1 MVGIVVVSH
10 SRELAEGV
18 CAVARQMASGDRPVS
33 IAAAGGLEGGGL
45 GTSFEAI
52 QRAVDAAD
60 SDEGV
65 LILMDLGSA
74 VMSAQMVLEMLPPER
89 QARVRLSNAPLVEGA
104 IAAAVA
110 ASLGDDLDQ
119 VQRAAEAALEM
130 PKIPIEGEAPP
141 ASAAEAPLAPDVPS
155 SSVDLVVPNPIGLHA
170 RPAALF
176 VQAASRFASRITV
189 QNVTAGR
196 EPVDAK
202 SMMQVASQGTA
213 RHGEC
218 IRIAARGEDADG
230 AIAALRA
237 LVEAGFGEMEMGE
250 EGGTASPPSTSQPIS
265 RRVASQGPPP
275 SHMQG
280 IGASEGYAVAPA
292 FVYRG
297 PDLDVERR
305 TVDDPQAEIE
315 RFQWALDV
323 ARRQLDQVQHR
334 VAGTAGEQAGRIF
347 EFHRTVLEDA
357 ELLRSVED
365 RIAAEHCNA
374 EAAVSTVVNQWVST
388 FQNLDDALMRARSN
402 DVRDIGS
409 RLLAVFAGTVQPQL
423 DQLPEPVVVV
433 AEDLTPSEMAL
444 LDRAQVRGIC
454 TALGGTTSHAVILAR
469 TWGIPAVVGLGERI
483 LAVPSGSAVA
493 LDGDT
498 GVVEVNPSPEAVGVY
513 RARQERLIQVQME
526 ALAHAAE
533 PAITCDGRRVDVV
546 ANIGDVASAREA
558 IIYGAEG
565 VGVLRTEFMYLG
577 RSTLPDEEEQYAAY
591 LAIARTLGQRSLIV
605 RTLDIGGDKQL
616 PSLDVGSEMNP
627 FLGVRAIRL
636 CLERPD
642 IFQPQLRA
650 ILRAGVGHNV
660 KVLFPMM
667 ATRDQVLQARAAL
680 DQARRDLATN
690 GVPHAGPV
698 EVGIMVEIPAAAINA
713 DVLAPEVDFFSI
725 GSNDL
730 TQYTLACERGSERL
744 SYLYNSLDLAVL
756 RLIRCVIQA
765 AHGAGKWVGL
775 CGEMAGQRIAIPLLL
790 GLGVD
795 EFSMTPRAIPAAKQ
809 LIRLLSTGEAREIAD
824 NALSLATASEVED
837 YLVTVL
843 EKLGI
848 ATE

>member
-1 MVGIVVVSH
+1 MVGIVVVAH

-18 CAVARQMASGDRPVS
+18 CAVARQMAGGDRPVT

-60 SDEGV
+60 SGEGV
-65 LILMDLGSA
+65 LVLMDLGSA
-74 VMSAQMVLEMLPPER
+74 VMTTQMVLEMLPPER
-89 QARVRLSNAPLVEGA
+89 RARVRLTDAPLVEGA

-119 VQRAAEAALEM
+119 VQRAAEAALET
-130 PKIPIEGEAPP
+130 PKIPIEEEAP
-141 ASAAEAPLAPDVPS
+141 SAPTTEDLLAPNGPS
-155 SSVDLVVPNPIGLHA
+155 CSVDLVVPNPIGLHA

-176 VQAASRFASRITV
+176 VQAASQFASRITV
-189 QNVTAGR
+189 QNVTQGR
-196 EPVDAK
+196 GPVDAK

-213 RHGEC
+213 RRGEC
-218 IRIAARGEDADG
+218 IRVAARGEDADE

-237 LVEAGFGEMEMGE
+237 LVEAGFDEMEMGE
-250 EGGTASPPSTSQPIS
+250 EGALGSRPPTSQPVS
-265 RRVASQGPPP
+265 RRVAPQSPPP
-275 SHMQG
+275 PRLQG

-292 FVYRG
+292 FVYQR
-297 PDLDVERR
+297 PDLYVEGR

-315 RFQWALDV
+315 RFRWALGV
-323 ARRQLDQVQHR
+323 ARHQLEQVQRR

-347 EFHRTVLEDA
+347 GFHRTMLEDA
-357 ELLRSVED
+357 ELLRSVEE
-365 RIAAEHCNA
+365 RIAAERCNA
-374 EAAVSTVVNQWVST
+374 EAAVSTVVSQWVNT
-388 FQNLDDALMRARSN
+388 FRNLDDTLMRARAN

-454 TALGGTTSHAVILAR
+454 TAFGGTTSHAVILAR
-469 TWGIPAVVGLGERI
+469 TWGIPMVVGLGERI
-483 LAVPSGSAVA
+483 LAVRPGSTVA

-498 GVVEVNPSPEAVGVY
+498 GAVEVNPSPEAVRTY
-513 RARQERLIQVQME
+513 RARQERLIQVQAE
-526 ALAHAAE
+526 ALARAAE
-533 PAITCDGRRVDVV
+533 PAITRDGRRVDVV

-558 IIYGAEG
+558 IKYGAEG

-577 RSTLPDEEEQYAAY
+577 RTTLPDEEEQYAAY
-591 LAIARTLGQRSLIV
+591 LAIAQVLGQRPLIV
-605 RTLDIGGDKQL
+605 RTLDVGGDKQL
-616 PSLDVGSEMNP
+616 PSLNVGPEMNP

-667 ATRDQVLQARAAL
+667 ATLGEVLQARAAL

-690 GVPHAGPV
+690 DVPHAGSV
-698 EVGIMVEIPAAAINA
+698 EVGIMIEVPAAAINA

-730 TQYTLACERGSERL
+730 TQYTLACERGNERL
-744 SYLYNSLDLAVL
+744 SYLYHSLDPAVL
-756 RLIRCVIQA
+756 RLIRRVIQA
-765 AHGAGKWVGL
+765 AHGAGKWAGL
-775 CGEMAGQRIAIPLLL
+775 CGELAGQRIAIPLLL

-795 EFSMTPRAIPAAKQ
+795 EFSMAPRAIPAAKQ
-809 LIRLLSTGEAREIAD
+809 LIRLLSAEEAREIAEH
-824 NALSLATASEVED
+824 ALSLATASEVEE
-837 YLVTVL
+837 YLASVL
-843 EKLGI
+843 ERL
-848 ATE
+848 E

>member
-1 MVGIVVVSH
+1 MVGIVVVAH

-18 CAVARQMASGDRPVS
+18 CAVARQMAGDRPVV
-33 IAAAGGLEGGGL
+33 IAAAGGLEEGGL

-52 QRAVDAAD
+52 QRAVDAAG
-60 SDEGV
+60 SAEGV
-65 LILMDLGSA
+65 LVLMDLGSA
-74 VMSAQMVLEMLPPER
+74 VMTAQMVLEMLSPER
-89 QARVRLSNAPLVEGA
+89 RARVRLSDAPLVEGA

-119 VQRAAEAALEM
+119 VERAAEAALEM
-130 PKIPIEGEAPP
+130 PKIPIGEEAPP
-141 ASAAEAPLAPDVPS
+141 ASMTEAPPAPNGPS
-155 SSVDLVVPNPIGLHA
+155 CSVDVVVPNPIGLHA

-176 VQAASRFASRITV
+176 VQAASQFASRITV
-189 QNVTAGR
+189 QNVTQGR

-218 IRIAARGEDADG
+218 IRIAARGEDADE

-237 LVEAGFGEMEMGE
+237 LVEAGFGEMEMGK
-250 EGGTASPPSTSQPIS
+250 EGAIGSQPPTSQPVS
-265 RRVASQGPPP
+265 RRVARQAPPP
-275 SHMQG
+275 SRLQG

-292 FVYRG
+292 FVYRR
-297 PDLDVERR
+297 PDLHVERR
-305 TVDDPQAEIE
+305 AVDDSQAEIGHF
-315 RFQWALDV
+315 RRALEI
-323 ARRQLDQVQHR
+323 ARRQLDRVQQH
-334 VAGTAGEQAGRIF
+334 VAGATNEQTGRIF
-347 EFHRTVLEDA
+347 EFHRMILEDA
-357 ELLRSVED
+357 ELLRAIED
-365 RIAAEHCNA
+365 EIVAERCNA
-374 EAAVSTVVNQWVST
+374 EAAVSDVIGQWVST
-388 FQNLDDALMRARSN
+388 FQNLDDALMRARTV
-402 DVRDIGS
+402 DVRDAGN
-409 RLLAVFAGTVQPQL
+409 RLLAVLTGTVPVQPGQL
-423 DQLPEPVVVV
+423 TQPVVVV
-433 AEDLTPSEMAL
+433 AEDLAPSEMAL
-444 LDRAQVRGIC
+444 LDRAWVRGIC
-454 TALGGTTSHAVILAR
+454 TALGGRTSHAVILAR

-483 LAVPSGSAVA
+483 LAVPPGSTVA

-498 GVVEVNPSPEAVGVY
+498 GVVEVNPSPEAVRTY
-513 RARQERLIQVQME
+513 RARQERLIQVQAE

-533 PAITCDGRRVDVV
+533 PAITRDGRRVHVV

-558 IIYGAEG
+558 IQYGAEG

-577 RSTLPDEEEQYAAY
+577 RTTLPDEEEQYAAY
-591 LAIARTLGQRSLIV
+591 LAIAQVLGQRPLIV
-605 RTLDIGGDKQL
+605 RTLDVGGDKQF
-616 PSLDVGSEMNP
+616 PSLDVGPEMNP

-667 ATRDQVLQARAAL
+667 ATRDEVVQARAAL

-690 GVPHAGPV
+690 GILHADQV
-698 EVGIMVEIPAAAINA
+698 KVGIMVEIPAAAINA

-730 TQYTLACERGSERL
+730 TQYTLACERGNERL
-744 SYLYNSLDLAVL
+744 SHLYHSLDPAVL
-756 RLIRCVIQA
+756 RLIRRVVQA
-765 AHGAGKWVGL
+765 AHGAGKWAGL

-795 EFSMTPRAIPAAKQ
+795 EFSMTPRAIPAAKKM
-809 LIRLLSTGEAREIAD
+809 IRLLSTEKARGIAD
-824 NALSLATASEVED
+824 HALSLATASEVEG

-843 EKLGI
+843 ENLWI
-848 ATE
+848 AKE